1 MMALFFPCHRSKS
14 NMRPVFLVFMITD
27 LGVFAYWC
35 LIRVALNTEG
45 CEHSLKCTITFTECF
60 RNVPPIGL
68 GMIPLLV
75 TFASPVHTRAIL
87 FRAQIL
93 QKIPKAS
100 FNVFAA

>member
-1 MMALFFPCHRSKS
+1 MALFFPCHRSKS
-14 NMRPVFLVFMITD
+14 NMRLVFLVFMITD

-45 CEHSLKCTITFTECF
+45 CEHSLKCTITFIECF
-60 RNVPPIGL
+60 RNVSPIGL

-75 TFASPVHTRAIL
+75 TLASPVQINAIL
-87 FRAQIL
+87 FRAQIP

-100 FNVFAA
+100 FKLLAA